1 MPDDDLPII
10 PFASAGAWEDWL
22 EEHHASS
29 RGLWLKIARKAS
41 GTPTVTYQEAV
52 EMALCFGWID
62 GQRQS
67 FDEAW
72 FLQRFTP
79 RRSRSRWSQVNREK
93 VRSLIERGLMR
104 PSGLAEVERA
114 KTDGRW
120 DDAYA
125 SPSSIEVP
133 DDLRSAFEANPGAE
147 DKFAA
152 LNAASRYSILY
163 RIHHTKQ
170 ESARVQRIEQLIEM
184 LTRGDA
190 T

>member
-29 RGLWLKIARKAS
+29 RGLWLQIAKKAAGIS
-41 GTPTVTYQEAV
+41 PVTYQEAG

-67 FDEAW
+67 FDEVW

-104 PSGLAEVERA
+104 SSGLAGIERA

-120 DDAYA
+120 EDAIA
-125 SPSSIEVP
+125 SPSTIEVP
-133 DDLRSAFEANPGAE
+133 DDLRRAFQANPRAE
-147 DKFAA
+147 EEFAA
-152 LNAASRYSILY
+152 LNAASRFSILY
-163 RIHHTKQ
+163 RIHHTK
-170 ESARVQRIEQLIEM
+170 EEAARARRIEQLIEM
-184 LTRGDA
+184 LTLGEA